1 MRTTSSER
9 RSLDSR
15 SDIEKLQD
23 LRIRVVLSAQE
34 YRRRHYTRE
43 QWLVEISAV
52 PETSAISAELV
63 HVAALV
69 FGKNGLLARGG

>member
-1 MRTTSSER
+1 M
-9 RSLDSR
+9 DSR

-23 LRIRVVLSAQE
+23 LRIRAVLSAQAC
-34 YRRRHYTRE
+34 RRRHYTRE

-52 PETSAISAELV
+52 PETSAISTELV

-69 FGKNGLLARGG
+69 FGENGLLARGG